1 MKLNKLTLIAALA
14 MGSLLT
20 LGTALNAQD
29 ATNAPAAT
37 PPAGAPPA
45 VRGRPNFEAIA
56 KQLELTD
63 DQKPKAKVVIDAQQ
77 KQMRELR
84 GDTSLSQE
92 DRRAKGKT
100 IRDEATAKLKEIL
113 TPEQFAKYQKMTS
126 GRRPAGPAPA
136 ATPQ

>member
-1 MKLNKLTLIAALA
+1 MKLNKMTVIAVLAL
-14 MGSLLT
+14 GSLLT

-29 ATNAPAAT
+29 ATSNAPAAT
-37 PPAGAPPA
+37 LPA

-63 DQKPKAKVVIDAQQ
+63 DQKPKAKAVIDAQQ

-126 GRRPAGPAPA
+126 GRRPAAPAPA